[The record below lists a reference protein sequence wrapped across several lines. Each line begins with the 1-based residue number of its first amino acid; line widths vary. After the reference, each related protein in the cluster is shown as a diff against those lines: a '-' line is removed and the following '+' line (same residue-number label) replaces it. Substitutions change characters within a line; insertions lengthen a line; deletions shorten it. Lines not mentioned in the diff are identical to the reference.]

1 VPHITAFAKAST
13 PFGPIAG
20 RTAIT
25 VVSGGQ
31 DLAVIEFTAGPTPVM
46 LSIGD
51 SNLHAFIEALAEVC
65 NQMHAQRVK
74 ANLPATLEV
83 AS

>member
-1 VPHITAFAKAST
+1 
-13 PFGPIAG
+13 
-20 RTAIT
+20 
-25 VVSGGQ
+25 VSGGQ

-51 SNLHAFIEALAEVC
+51 SNLRAFIEALAEVC
-65 NQMHAQRVK
+65 NQMHQERVK